1 MALFRRFLYQT
12 YMGKNKNLKDLQKKL
27 GFKFKDENLLKQ
39 ALVHRSYLNE
49 NPSFET
55 GHNERLEFLGDAV
68 LELVVTE
75 FLYLKFT
82 DRPEGD
88 LTSWRASLVNSKML
102 YEITPALGIEEFLYL
117 SKGEARDKNK
127 KSRQF
132 ILADAVEAIIGAV
145 YLDQGMVVAKKFIVE
160 NIISQL
166 DKILT
171 NQTFLD
177 PKSYFQEK
185 AQETRAITPHYEIL
199 KEEGPDHDKIFT
211 VGLYLGEELICEGQ
225 GSSKQEAQVQA
236 AAAGIKK
243 LNWF

>member
-1 MALFRRFLYQT
+1 MAKAKDL
-12 YMGKNKNLKDLQKKL
+12 KNLQKKL
-27 GFKFKDENLLKQ
+27 GVNFNDENLLRQ

-49 NPSFET
+49 NPTFPT

-102 YEITPALGIEEFLYL
+102 YEITPVLEIEDFLYL
-117 SKGEARDKNK
+117 SKGEAKDKNK

-132 ILADAVEAIIGAV
+132 ILADCVEAVIGAI
-145 YLDQGMVVAKKFIVE
+145 YLDQGMPVAKKFIIK
-160 NIISQL
+160 NIVCKL
-166 DKILT
+166 DEILK
-171 NQTFLD
+171 NQAFID
-177 PKSYFQEK
+177 PKSHFQEK
-185 AQETRAITPHYEIL
+185 AQEARGITPHYEIL
-199 KEEGPDHDKIFT
+199 KEVGPDHDKIFT
-211 VGLYLGEELICEGQ
+211 VGLYLDDELVCEGE

-236 AAAGIKK
+236 AATGIKK
-243 LNWF
+243 LNWL